1 MPRPWEDEE
10 EGNPKG
16 VPLFFYCIRFP
27 AAIYSP
33 TVKTAV
39 PSTLE
44 GLTAG
49 FGMGPGVSPPP

>member
-1 MPRPWEDEE
+1 M
-10 EGNPKG
+10 GT
-16 VPLFFYCIRFP
+16 PLFACSIRFP

-49 FGMGPGVSPPP
+49 FGMGPGVSPPPWPPET